1 MRIFITGA
9 TGFIGS
15 AIVRELLSAGHDV
28 LGLVRSDGN
37 ADALAKTGAT
47 VARGS
52 LEDLDSLRHGAGAA
66 DGVIHTAFGH
76 DFTKFAEACA
86 IDQRAISTIGDVLA
100 GSNRPFVVTTG
111 TPLVTGRASTEADV
125 GERTNPVSAMRGP
138 AEDLTLA
145 LAERGVRSSLVR
157 LPRCVHGTSEHGWRG
172 GLMIRLI
179 EAARTKGV
187 AVYVGDGA
195 QRWPAVHRL
204 DAARLYR
211 LAVEKAPAGSR
222 LHAVAEEGIALR
234 DIAAALGRKLG
245 VPVASQSRDEA
256 QAHFGFIGPS
266 VATDQPASSTR
277 TRELLDWEPREIGL
291 LADFERSF

>member
-9 TGFIGS
+9 TGFIGA
-15 AIVRELLSAGHDV
+15 AIVRELLGAGHHV
-28 LGLVRSDGN
+28 LGLVRSDTN
-37 ADALAKTGAT
+37 AAALAATGAT

-52 LEDLDSLRHGAGAA
+52 LEDLESLRRGAEAS

-76 DFTKFAEACA
+76 DFSKFAEACA
-86 IDQRAISTIGDVLA
+86 IDQRAIATIGDVLA

-111 TPLVTGRASTEADV
+111 TPLVTGRASTEDDV

-157 LPRCVHGTSEHGWRG
+157 LPRCVHGTSDAGWKG
-172 GLMIRLI
+172 GLALALLEI
-179 EAARTKGV
+179 ARRTGV
-187 AVYVGDGA
+187 SAYVGDGA

-204 DAARLYR
+204 DAARVYR
-211 LAVEKAPAGSR
+211 LAVEKGAAGSR
-222 LHAVAEEGIALR
+222 FHAVAEDGIAMR

-245 VPVASQSRDEA
+245 LPVASKSRDEA
-256 QAHFGFIGPS
+256 AAHFGFFGPS
-266 VATDQPASSTR
+266 AATDQPASSMR
-277 TRELLDWEPREIGL
+277 TRERLGWQPREIGF
-291 LADFERSF
+291 LADFAASF